1 MYVKRYLA
9 YFRAWSRDF
18 DIFGSWIRDQ
28 RLLRAAWFAENEV
41 VIPWK
46 GVFKCVIAW
55 RVLVYKKSF
64 LATVQWT
71 PWEIGIIS
79 WISLKRLLP
88 QTIFLWVL
96 CEKQSLGV
104 NQNIA
109 MKICLGLVWNNTNY
123 MPIFHTAA
131 ISHSCGILIKN
142 DVRHQNL

>member
-1 MYVKRYLA
+1 MVCHRIDPLYYLGVNRWNQNIEKI
-9 YFRAWSRDF
+9 YWPSDEE
-18 DIFGSWIRDQ
+18 S
-28 RLLRAAWFAENEV
+28 
-41 VIPWK
+41 K
-46 GVFKCVIAW
+46 VFKNISKYEPFHNILNWQNLLNC
-55 RVLVYKKSF
+55 VYKKSF